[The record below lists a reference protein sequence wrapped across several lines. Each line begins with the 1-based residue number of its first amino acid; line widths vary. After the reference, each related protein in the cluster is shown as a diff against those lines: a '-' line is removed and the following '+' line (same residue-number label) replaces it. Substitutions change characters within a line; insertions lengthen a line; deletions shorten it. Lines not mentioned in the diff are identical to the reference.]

1 MEVIKYDKLV
11 RNEIPEIIKKGG
23 KESVTHIADEK
34 EYAQKLQEKLEEEV
48 HEFLSSD
55 DEHKIEEIADILEVL
70 YAYCTV
76 KGISREEIERI
87 RKKKAEERGGFQQR
101 IILEETRDK

>member
-1 MEVIKYDKLV
+1 M
-11 RNEIPEIIKKGG
+11 KKSML
-23 KESVTHIADEK
+23 KNCI
-34 EYAQKLQEKLEEEV
+34 EKLEEEV

-101 IILEETRDK
+101 IILEETKGK